1 VRIIASNTLLAS
13 DSLAAG
19 RVGPVDMAFN
29 GEAVVDSS
37 QLFRAASAVV
47 FGRGD
52 GPVEFSFRV
61 RALFGTHAKA
71 VRFCALHREII
82 PVECELHVE
91 DTDEGI
97 YLSMAQAVRSV
108 RFGPVVGCSVDVFYT
123 FRGAKFESE
132 DLPEDLE
139 ENTDIM
145 KVGTANLSEGDE
157 SKAVT
162 FENPFASIPRSVDAV
177 VERPS
182 GQPPIGV
189 AGVADVTEAG
199 FTVLF
204 LGIVPAANYKLR
216 WKATL

>member
-1 VRIIASNTLLAS
+1 MRIIASNTLLAS
-13 DSLAAG
+13 DTLAVG

-29 GEAVVDSS
+29 GEAVVDSA
-37 QLFRAASAVV
+37 QLFRASSAVV
-47 FGRGD
+47 YGRSD

-61 RALFGTHAKA
+61 RALFSTHAKA
-71 VRFCALHREII
+71 VRFCALHREVI

-97 YLSMAQAVRSV
+97 YLSMLQAVRSV
-108 RFGPVVGCSVDVFYT
+108 RFGPVIGCSVDVFYT

-145 KVGTANLSEGDE
+145 KVGTSALSADDE

-162 FENPFASIPRSVDAV
+162 FDNPFASVPRSVDAII
-177 VERPS
+177 EAPS
-182 GQPPIGV
+182 GQSPVAVVGV
-189 AGVADVTEAG
+189 RDVTESG
-199 FTVLF
+199 FTAVF
-204 LGIVPAANYKLR
+204 AAMIPAANFTLR